1 MHDTDA
7 GEEEERD
14 YGPSRGEQRR
24 QALAVLELAQRLVE
38 RSEADLARMPLD
50 DELRDLVLASK
61 KITAQIAR
69 KRQIQYLAKH
79 MRRRDDEA
87 LAAIRA
93 ALEHDK
99 SDGRREAQALHQVEY
114 WRDRLIA
121 DGDDALSELL
131 QDHPHA
137 DRQHLRQL
145 ARNAHQEKL
154 RNRPPHAFR
163 ELFRELRELLAA
175 PAAPDDDIEAPEV
188 DELADDDYVA
198 PDDFD
203 IDDHR

>member
-1 MHDTDA
+1 MHDTDL
-7 GEEEERD
+7 EEEERD

-38 RSEADLARMPLD
+38 RSDADLARMPLD
-50 DELRDLVLASK
+50 DDLRDLALATK
-61 KITAQIAR
+61 RITAQIAR
-69 KRQIQYLAKH
+69 KRQVQYLAKH

-99 SDGRREAQALHQVEY
+99 ADGRREAQALHRVEY

-121 DGDDALSELL
+121 DGDEALGEFVDA
-131 QDHPHA
+131 HPHA

-145 ARNAHQEKL
+145 ARNAHVEKL
-154 RNRPPHAFR
+154 KNKPPHAYR
-163 ELFRELRELLAA
+163 ELFRELRELLA
-175 PAAPDDDIEAPEV
+175 DSNEDGDIESGEDGA
-188 DELADDDYVA
+188 
-198 PDDFD
+198 FD
-203 IDDHR
+203 NG

>member
-1 MHDTDA
+1 MHDTDL
-7 GEEEERD
+7 EEEEHD

-24 QALAVLELAQRLVE
+24 QALAVLDLAQRLVE
-38 RSEADLARMPLD
+38 RSDADLARMPMD
-50 DELRDLVLASK
+50 DDLRELVLATK
-61 KITAQIAR
+61 RITAQIAR
-69 KRQIQYLAKH
+69 KRQVQYLAKH

-99 SDGRREAQALHQVEY
+99 ADGRREAQALHQVEY

-121 DGDDALSELL
+121 DGDEALGEFVDA
-131 QDHPHA
+131 HPHA
-137 DRQHLRQL
+137 DRQRLRQL

-154 RNRPPHAFR
+154 KNRPPHAYR

-175 PAAPDDDIEAPEV
+175 PDDEGDGAT
-188 DELADDDYVA
+188 DAG
-198 PDDFD
+198 
-203 IDDHR
+203 